1 MDICWYFT
9 TPQQRP
15 KLILLPCQGGGY
27 TYGTK
32 ELYGNPSGL
41 INSAQT
47 NGDIGFIYVAM
58 NYRVGAFGFLSG
70 PSLQSNGTA
79 NAGLYDQRL
88 AIEWV
93 RTHIAKFGGDPN
105 QITIMGESAGGGSVM
120 HQVTAFGGQMPV
132 RFQRA
137 IPQSPAF
144 IPATSNWVQEA
155 VFKEFLGM
163 LNVSTLQE
171 ARDLPPGDL
180 IAANYQQI
188 TSAPYGTYVYGP
200 VVDGHFVPGLP
211 GNLLAQ
217 GFFAR
222 DVQIMAGH
230 NSDEGLLF
238 ADPRISNESGF
249 KQYIR
254 SRFPD
259 IQSEVVQYILST
271 LYPPHYDGSQP
282 YTSFFARFVL
292 FLSEAFFTCNTNMLA
307 AAATEASQESGNGN
321 SNSYTYEF
329 AVPPGIHGQD
339 LAYTFYDGPSA
350 SVTSTKVAQ
359 LLQDY
364 IVSFV
369 MTGKPSSKAAGHVV
383 FFPYRRNDDALF
395 LNVTGPSIIRD
406 PTANARCAWWQNA
419 LYF

>member
-1 MDICWYFT
+1 
-9 TPQQRP
+9 
-15 KLILLPCQGGGY
+15 
-27 TYGTK
+27 
-32 ELYGNPSGL
+32 
-41 INSAQT
+41 
-47 NGDIGFIYVAM
+47 M
-58 NYRVGAFGFLSG
+58 NYRVGVFGFLSG
-70 PSLQSNGTA
+70 PSLQTNGTA

-93 RTHIAKFGGDPN
+93 KTHIAKFGGDPN

-120 HQVTAFGGQMPV
+120 HQVTAFGGQRPV
-132 RFQRA
+132 AFQRA

-144 IPATSNWVQEA
+144 IPATSNEAQEA
-155 VFKEFLGM
+155 TFEESLEL

-171 ARDLPPGDL
+171 ARDLPSSAL

-200 VVDGHFVPGLP
+200 VVDGLFVPGLP

-217 GFFAR
+217 GLFAQG
-222 DVQIMAGH
+222 VQIMAGH

-238 ADPRISNESGF
+238 ADPRVNNETGF
-249 KQYIR
+249 EQYIR

-259 IQSEVVQYILST
+259 IRPGIVEYILGT
-271 LYPPHYDGSQP
+271 LYPQRYDGSQP

-292 FLSEAFFTCNTNMLA
+292 FLSDAFFTCNTNMLV
-307 AAATEASQESGNGN
+307 AAATEASRESGNGM

-339 LAYTFYDGPSA
+339 LAYTFYNGPSA
-350 SVTSTKVAQ
+350 SVTSKEVAE

-364 IVSFV
+364 IVSFA
-369 MTGKPSSKAAGHVV
+369 MTGKPSSHAAGDAT
-383 FFPYRRNDDALF
+383 FYPYRRNDDALI
-395 LNVTGPSIIRD
+395 LNVTGPSVIRD
-406 PTANARCAWWQNA
+406 PTANARCAWWQKA